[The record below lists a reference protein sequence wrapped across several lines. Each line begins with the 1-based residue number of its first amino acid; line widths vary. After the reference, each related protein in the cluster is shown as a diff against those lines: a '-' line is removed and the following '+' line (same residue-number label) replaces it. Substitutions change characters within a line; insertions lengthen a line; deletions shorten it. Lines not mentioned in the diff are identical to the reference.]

1 MAIGV
6 RTVSTITKRHLE
18 NQIVCVFAMN
28 DEQKHL
34 LEYKRY
40 EKELEDKI
48 STETIKQ
55 YKYWFE
61 NRLKSVRNRINAVSD
76 EVKNE

>member
-1 MAIGV
+1 
-6 RTVSTITKRHLE
+6 
-18 NQIVCVFAMN
+18 MN

>member
-28 DEQKHL
+28 EWFWHFMCAC
-34 LEYKRY
+34 YFVGGC
-40 EKELEDKI
+40 
-48 STETIKQ
+48 TIG
-55 YKYWFE
+55 YYFNAW
-61 NRLKSVRNRINAVSD
+61 RNRKHKTGTGRWD
-76 EVKNE
+76 YEWDYKDRHLP